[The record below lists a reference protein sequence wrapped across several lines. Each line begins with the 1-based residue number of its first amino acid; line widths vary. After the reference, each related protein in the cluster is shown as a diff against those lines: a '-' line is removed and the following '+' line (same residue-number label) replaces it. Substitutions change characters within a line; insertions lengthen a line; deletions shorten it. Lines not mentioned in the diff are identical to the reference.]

1 MSSVSRGMTPSV
13 STPGSA
19 GNAEHPYTIREAQ
32 MYAHM
37 EGLSNG
43 PMLQQRPVMPATS
56 MAEDPSWSVAP
67 DMSNP
72 ELSLDGDER
81 EDEDWVR

>member
-13 STPGSA
+13 STPGSV

-37 EGLSNG
+37 EGLSNLH
-43 PMLQQRPVMPATS
+43 MFQQRPVMPATS
-56 MAEDPSWSVAP
+56 IAEDPSWSVAP